1 MLVFVMELWQYKNLK
16 IILEILEKKVKC
28 KRLMNIQISY
38 FTKSELSASF
48 IRQSMQFPDKE
59 EINSNPIQNLDTG
72 PP

>member
-1 MLVFVMELWQYKNLK
+1 MLVCNGTLIIQTFKNHFRNSG
-16 IILEILEKKVKC
+16 KKVKC

>member
-1 MLVFVMELWQYKNLK
+1 
-16 IILEILEKKVKC
+16 
-28 KRLMNIQISY
+28 MNIQISY

>member
-1 MLVFVMELWQYKNLK
+1 MELWQYKNLK
-16 IILEILEKKVKC
+16 IFFEILEKKVKC